1 MKMSIF
7 GPPVNDSF
15 IGRVEIIDHRFLKS
29 TGKIEVTDML
39 CMRTIVR
46 AHERQAGGQVVFL
59 MDLSFFPLLMIDSVQ
74 NE

>member
-1 MKMSIF
+1 M
-7 GPPVNDSF
+7 DQ
-15 IGRVEIIDHRFLKS
+15 RFLKS

-46 AHERQAGGQVVFL
+46 AHVRQAGGQVVFL
-59 MDLSFFPLLMIDSVQ
+59 MDLSFLPLLMIDSVQ